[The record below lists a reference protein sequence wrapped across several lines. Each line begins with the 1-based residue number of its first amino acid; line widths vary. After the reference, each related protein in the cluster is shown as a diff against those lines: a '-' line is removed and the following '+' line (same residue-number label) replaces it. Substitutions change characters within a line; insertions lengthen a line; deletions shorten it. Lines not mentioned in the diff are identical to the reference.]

1 MKKINARDFQT
12 IYGDL
17 KQLIGAK
24 INQTTIINSRCFLFS
39 FSMIKNEQLFISLE
53 HQNSY
58 VSLIGKVDSI
68 STVICNTNDVLR
80 KYIRESY
87 IVNIEQVNND
97 RIFKFTLQKSNDLF
111 EKEKYILIIECIPQR
126 PNLIITNDKNIIL
139 YASHYTGLA
148 AQRSI
153 IQNFEYVAPS
163 PIQLREEE
171 IKPLNDI
178 KILAVSDY
186 ETAVKKRAQEKY
198 EPLFKHIK
206 IRIKSLEKKLGVLN
220 DSIEDATK
228 KKIYINHGNTILML
242 ADDIEQIK
250 KYVKENNIK
259 YDDSLSSGENA
270 NNCFKIYKKSKR
282 TIEMNNIEIEK
293 CRNEISY
300 LTYILNSCAYMDES
314 EMFALANELLPHK
327 YAQDKKHI
335 KTVSIGLLD
344 YKGTQICFGKNSSTN
359 DKLTFSIAN
368 KNDTFLH
375 IKDYHGSHIIVR
387 NSNPN
392 SDTLLFA
399 AELAL
404 VLAGKE
410 TGEVY
415 YTIVKD
421 VKKGRKPGLV
431 NMLSYKTILVQNVR
445 EESKSIIK
453 NYKNI

>member
-1 MKKINARDFQT
+1 MEKINARDFQT
-12 IYGDL
+12 IYSDI

-24 INQTTIINSRCFLFS
+24 INQTTVINSRCFLFS

-53 HQNSY
+53 HQKSY
-58 VSLIGKVDSI
+58 ISLIGKVDSI
-68 STVICNTNDVLR
+68 STVVCKTNDILR
-80 KYIRESY
+80 KFIRDSY
-87 IVNIEQVNND
+87 IVNIEQINND
-97 RIFKFTLQKSNDLF
+97 RIFKFTLQKANELF
-111 EKEKYILIIECIPQR
+111 EKERYILIIECIPQR
-126 PNLIITNDKNIIL
+126 PNFIITDENNIIL
-139 YASHYTGLA
+139 YASHYTGLT

-153 IQNFEYVAPS
+153 IQNFEYIAPA
-163 PIQLREEE
+163 PIQLRDEE
-171 IKPLNDI
+171 IKPLSYI
-178 KILAVSDY
+178 KELAVTDY
-186 ETAVKKRAQEKY
+186 ENAVQKRAQEKY

-206 IRIKSLEKKLGVLN
+206 IRIKSLEKKLGVLTN
-220 DSIEDATK
+220 SIEEAQE
-228 KKIYINHGNTILML
+228 KKIYIDYGNTILML

-250 KYVKENNIK
+250 EYVKENHIK

-293 CRNEISY
+293 CKNEISY
-300 LTYILNSCAYMDES
+300 LTYILSSCAYMDES

-335 KTVSIGLLD
+335 KTVSIGSID

-387 NSNPN
+387 NADPSN
-392 SDTLLFA
+392 DTLLFA

-421 VKKGRKPGLV
+421 VKKGGKPGLV
-431 NMLSYKTILVQNVR
+431 NMLSYKTIFVQNIR
-445 EESKSIIK
+445 NESKSLIK